1 VQQRPQVSV
10 WTKGASV
17 IRRKAVE
24 DGVAV
29 TFVVDCDLDGQVSVV
44 GDFNDWTPGAHLL
57 RRRSN
62 GTRSVTA
69 TLPAGRRVHFRYL
82 ASGGRWFNDPEA
94 DGHDGQGSLLEL

>member
-1 VQQRPQVSV
+1 
-10 WTKGASV
+10 V
-17 IRRKAVE
+17 IRRKPVE

-29 TFVVDCDLDGQVSVV
+29 TFVLADDLEGEVSVV

-62 GTRSVTA
+62 GTLSVTV
-69 TLPAGRRVHFRYL
+69 TVPAGRRIHFRYL

-94 DGHDGQGSLLEL
+94 DAHDGQGSLLEL